1 MLAGELRVYRDSPIA
16 VRLGEAHDAI
26 AGAVGAIR
34 GADHRD
40 GAGVG
45 EKLGDVLV
53 AGQRH
58 DYSSLRRDNRHMRFR
73 FTSSIRRAAMPA
85 KISASS
91 PSPAAGGVPASEARR
106 IRSEEHT
113 SELQSLMLL
122 SYAVFCCKKQN
133 QKI

>member
-1 MLAGELRVYRDSPIA
+1 MA
-16 VRLGEAHDAI
+16 VRLEEAHDAI
-26 AGAVGAIR
+26 AGTVGAIR

-73 FTSSIRRAAMPA
+73 FTSSIRRAAMPE

-91 PSPAAGGVPASEARR
+91 PRTDTPRVGRECVG
-106 IRSEEHT
+106 T
-113 SELQSLMLL
+113 SS
-122 SYAVFCCKKQN
+122 SRWVR
-133 QKI
+133 

>member
-45 EKLGDVLV
+45 AKLGDVLV

-58 DYSSLRRDNRHMRFR
+58 DYSSLRRDTRPMRFR
-73 FTSSIRRAAMPA
+73 FTPSLRRAALPA
-85 KISASS
+85 QISAPP
-91 PSPAAGGVPASEARR
+91 PSPPAGGVPPSAARR
-106 IRSEEHT
+106 DARKRVVTGKS
-113 SELQSLMLL
+113 
-122 SYAVFCCKKQN
+122 VRVR
-133 QKI
+133 